1 MFIDGGTDP
10 NELSYKQREQKK
22 KKKKRKERKK
32 ERNVGFQNVATFCQF
47 LATLCCPEYFL
58 KSWI

>member
-22 KKKKRKERKK
+22 KKKKKEKKERKK
-32 ERNVGFQNVATFCQF
+32 EM
-47 LATLCCPEYFL
+47 LASKMSQHSVNF
-58 KSWI
+58 